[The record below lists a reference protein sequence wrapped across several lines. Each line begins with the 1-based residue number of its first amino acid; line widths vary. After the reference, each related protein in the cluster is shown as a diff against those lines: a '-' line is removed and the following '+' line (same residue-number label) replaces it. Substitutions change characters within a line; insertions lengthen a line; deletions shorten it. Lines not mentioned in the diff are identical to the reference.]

1 MSQNSMKRGLSVLQK
16 KVVQELV
23 MQDVTKKTIAE
34 IAEEYGINER
44 TIYRW
49 KNDIE
54 FVEELNKQ
62 NDLSLQA
69 FTYEATNKL
78 KGLVRHGNSE
88 QAVINAIKLVLQS
101 QGKLKEQEGVNV
113 NVSHNVIQDGVSS
126 DLLDDIDAILR
137 GE

>member
-1 MSQNSMKRGLSVLQK
+1 MKRGLSVIQK
-16 KVVQELV
+16 KVIQELV
-23 MQDVTKKTIAE
+23 MQDVTKKTNAE

-49 KNDIE
+49 KNDVE

-69 FTYEATNKL
+69 FTYEATNQL
-78 KGLVRHGNSE
+78 KRLVRHGNSE

-101 QGKLKEQEGVNV
+101 QGKLKEQDGVQVNV
-113 NVSHNVIQDGVSS
+113 NTNIKQDGVSDDFLA
-126 DLLDDIDAILR
+126 DLDAILK
-137 GE
+137 G